1 MDMFESEI
9 LSFEPS
15 LLPLIKG
22 KYACCLRQQDFDT
35 YTWSAITDWE
45 FNWNLN
51 YRIILGTFGELNW
64 FQLINYLR
72 LFGDREFILLDDM
85 IEKEKKEEKN
95 IFLYKDIFSSLV
107 RL

>member
-1 MDMFESEI
+1 M
-9 LSFEPS
+9 
-15 LLPLIKG
+15 
-22 KYACCLRQQDFDT
+22 

>member
-1 MDMFESEI
+1 M
-9 LSFEPS
+9 
-15 LLPLIKG
+15 
-22 KYACCLRQQDFDT
+22 

-51 YRIILGTFGELNW
+51 YRIVLGTFGELNW